1 MNLFKRRSR
10 KSSEVKELDLAPM
23 LSLMVSLIPMIL
35 LSVSF
40 YKVQSFDSSI
50 FAQESSQK
58 ETEKGLKETPSAFLT
73 VSNNRDATILIK
85 TSKKVLKR
93 FNINDSAGQISYKKL
108 EKTFKHI
115 KQEWPMIAS
124 LKVNPQSNVSYDEL
138 IAVFD
143 LGKKVDTENKT
154 PLFNDISLT
163 GIL

>member
-1 MNLFKRRSR
+1 MNLLKRRSR
-10 KSSEVKELDLAPM
+10 KSAEVKELDLAPM

-50 FAQESSQK
+50 FVQESSQK
-58 ETEKGLKETPSAFLT
+58 ETKEGLKETPSAFLT
-73 VSNNRDATILIK
+73 VSNNRNATILIK
-85 TSKKVLKR
+85 TSKKVLKK
-93 FNINDSAGQISYKKL
+93 FNINDSAGQISYDKL

-115 KQEWPMIAS
+115 KHDWPMIVS

-143 LGKKVDTENKT
+143 LGKKVDTENKA
-154 PLFNDISLT
+154 PLFKDVSLT